1 MAKASTRVPLT
12 LCCAQED
19 ASHIRPVLTLLE
31 REEGYR
37 VRLIEGVE
45 EDPYLLGSSLDRQL
59 GACVIIACLS
69 DALGP
74 AQFRRIEGVY
84 NARKGPDHYLDTIFV
99 EPDETLAMAE
109 SVRGVVAKANAKLID
124 KPKPKPKP
132 RPSSASSSASHLRDV
147 VGVTN
152 LSAVGTDAR
161 RAGPAI
167 VDPSESSLGLG
178 KPAPI
183 TASEDAA
190 PASSA
195 ASTTSG
201 AASAS
206 TAGESVSSTPAG
218 EFSPASSMSAASSQ
232 LLYADERKNPA
243 WVAPVLFLIF
253 LAVAGTVVLLL
264 LQQQE
269 TTEWLVRRGAP
280 QLGAESINEEAEAE
294 AKADAKKADAAKA
307 GADEADT
314 AKAAPEPV
322 DSTGAEAGE
331 PEQDSGEPEE
341 GGTAAEESSGEP
353 DSASDDEVEEALII
367 EAIENGEMRAV
378 DLILIAKT
386 SELTPWRDA
395 ANRCRSKSV
404 NGVRGWRLPTLNE
417 LKTIRKARMVERN
430 YRYWSSTL
438 ATKVGTGH
446 SHVYVLD
453 LSKGTIDPLS
463 KEAAD
468 VRVLCVRP
476 ALDRKKKG
484 D

>member
-84 NARKGPDHYLDTIFV
+84 SARKGPDHYLDTIFV

-109 SVRGVVAKANAKLID
+109 SVRSVVAKASSRLLD
-124 KPKPKPKP
+124 TKPKSKPRPKP
-132 RPSSASSSASHLRDV
+132 RSASSSSNHLRDV

-152 LSAVGTDAR
+152 LSAVGTDAPR
-161 RAGPAI
+161 KGLASLE
-167 VDPSESSLGLG
+167 PSDSALGLG
-178 KPAPI
+178 TPAPI
-183 TASEDAA
+183 SLSEE
-190 PASSA
+190 SSA
-195 ASTTSG
+195 GSTAREVVGS
-201 AASAS
+201 SK
-206 TAGESVSSTPAG
+206 AGESGSSTPAG
-218 EFSPASSMSAASSQ
+218 DFSPASSMSAASSQ
-232 LLYADERKNPA
+232 VLFAEETRKNPA

-264 LQQQE
+264 LLQQQQ
-269 TTEWLVRRGAP
+269 TPEWLVHRGAP
-280 QLGAESINEEAEAE
+280 QLGAELISEDASPEP
-294 AKADAKKADAAKA
+294 DAKNAEDAKSSS
-307 GADEADT
+307 GEADT
-314 AKAAPEPV
+314 AAPPSEPADPTSEGSAEPGSEGGEAETGGAASE
-322 DSTGAEAGE
+322 DSVGE
-331 PEQDSGEPEE
+331 PPSPASAQD
-341 GGTAAEESSGEP
+341 
-353 DSASDDEVEEALII
+353 EEALIV
-367 EAIENGEMRAV
+367 EAIETGEMRAV

-386 SELTPWRDA
+386 SELSPWRDA
-395 ANRCRSKSV
+395 ADRCRTKSV
-404 NGVRGWRLPTLNE
+404 NGVRGWRLPTLDE

-453 LSKGTIDPLS
+453 LSPGTIEPLS

-468 VRVLCVRP
+468 VRVLCVRA
-476 ALDRKKKG
+476 ALDRK
-484 D
+484 

>member
-1 MAKASTRVPLT
+1 MAKANTRVPLT

-74 AQFRRIEGVY
+74 AQYRRIEGVY

-109 SVRGVVAKANAKLID
+109 SVRGVVAKANAKLVD

-132 RPSSASSSASHLRDV
+132 SSASSSSNHLRDV

-167 VDPSESSLGLG
+167 VEPSESALGLG
-178 KPAPI
+178 TPAPI
-183 TASEDAA
+183 TPNEEAA
-190 PASSA
+190 ATASA
-195 ASTTSG
+195 ASTASG
-201 AASAS
+201 AASSS
-206 TAGESVSSTPAG
+206 TAGESVGSMSAG
-218 EFSPASSMSAASSQ
+218 ELSPANSMSAASSQ
-232 LLYADERKNPA
+232 ILYAEETRKNPA

-269 TTEWLVRRGAP
+269 ATEWLVRRGAP
-280 QLGAESINEEAEAE
+280 QLDAESVNEDAE

-307 GADEADT
+307 GSDKAET
-314 AKAAPEPV
+314 ASGQIEPNGE
-322 DSTGAEAGE
+322 SESESESEGEGEAGE
-331 PEQDSGEPEE
+331 
-341 GGTAAEESSGEP
+341 TAATSDDSAGELP
-353 DSASDDEVEEALII
+353 SASDDELEEALII
-367 EAIENGEMRAV
+367 EAIEKGEMRAV

-438 ATKVGTGH
+438 ATKVDTGH

-468 VRVLCVRP
+468 VRVLCVRS
-476 ALDRKKKG
+476 ALKGKKKG
-484 D
+484 G